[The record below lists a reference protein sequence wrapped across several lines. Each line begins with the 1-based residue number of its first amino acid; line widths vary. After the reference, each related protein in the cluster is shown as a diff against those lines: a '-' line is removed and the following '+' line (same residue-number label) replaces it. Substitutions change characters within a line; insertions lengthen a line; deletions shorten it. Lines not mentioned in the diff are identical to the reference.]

1 MGREFGK
8 RSPVFAGRFFAWV
21 TDGATAEERAAM
33 EVPAPVFAVLNGV
46 WGRGYRKDVA
56 PVWRS

>member
-1 MGREFGK
+1 M
-8 RSPVFAGRFFAWV
+8 
-21 TDGATAEERAAM
+21 D
-33 EVPAPVFAVLNGV
+33 VPGPVFAVLNGV